1 MVEMLTIR
9 GIQLMHGFRQVGM
22 NRFHQQVV
30 VVRHQTKGMYLKLVF
45 VDGFSQSVEP
55 NQVISPVMINGSAT
69 IPT

>member
-1 MVEMLTIR
+1 
-9 GIQLMHGFRQVGM
+9 
-22 NRFHQQVV
+22 
-30 VVRHQTKGMYLKLVF
+30 MYLKLVF